1 MDAQK
6 SLFNNKEVQS
16 MTIVYPFSKR
26 INHFVPPKQWASMRI
41 AKELEKTT
49 GKRIIHFEKGDYQ
62 GPDFDTP
69 EHILEA
75 TVRAL
80 KEGYVR
86 YDPGPG
92 LPELREAIAEE
103 MTKRGRPTTADE
115 VIVTAGA
122 KQSLNMSLLTF
133 LEDGDEV
140 IFPNPGYPPDE
151 VWAKYAGAHIKH
163 TPLTKPDWQF
173 DVEKLERM
181 ITPKT
186 KLLIINTPQRP
197 NGHLVENLEEIAEVC
212 LKHKQLI
219 VISDEIFSH
228 IVYDG
233 KQHKTIS
240 AIPEMAERTIVI
252 DTFSKTYA
260 MTGWRIGWSVAPRPV
275 IEKLSIFL
283 QDTITNVAAFIQKA
297 AYAAITGP
305 QDWVERKRQ
314 LLQKKR
320 DKMVAG
326 LNSIPGINCDT
337 PAGAFYAFPNIAGT
351 GLTSQEFTNIL
362 METAGVAVVAGT
374 AFGSQGE
381 GYVRVTYAVSDED
394 IEEGIERIR
403 KIELKAA

>member
-1 MDAQK
+1 MA
-6 SLFNNKEVQS
+6 
-16 MTIVYPFSKR
+16 MTYPFSKR
-26 INHFVPPKQWASMRI
+26 ISHFVPPKQWASMRI
-41 AKELEKTT
+41 AKELEKTA

-62 GPDFDTP
+62 GPEFDTP

-75 TVRAL
+75 TVKAL

-86 YDPGPG
+86 YEPGPG

-103 MTKRGRPTTADE
+103 MTKRGRPTIPDE

-122 KQSLNMSLLTF
+122 KQALNMALLSF

-151 VWAKYAGAHIKH
+151 VWAKYAGAKIMY

-173 DVEKLERM
+173 DIDKLERM
-181 ITPKT
+181 ITPRT

-197 NGHLVENLEEIAEVC
+197 NGHLVENLEEIAELC

-240 AIPEMAERTIVI
+240 AVPGMAERTIVI

-260 MTGWRIGWSVAPRPV
+260 MTGWRIGWATAPKPV

-283 QDTITNVAAFIQKA
+283 QDSITNVAAFIQKA
-297 AYAAITGP
+297 AYAAMVGP
-305 QDWVERKRQ
+305 QDWVERKTQ
-314 LLQKKR
+314 ILKNKR
-320 DKMVAG
+320 DRMVKG
-326 LNSIPGINCDT
+326 LNSIPGIRCGT
-337 PAGAFYAFPNIAGT
+337 PSGAFYAFPDITGT
-351 GLTSQEFTNIL
+351 GLTSQEFTNRL
-362 METAGVAVVAGT
+362 LKTAGVAVVSGS

-381 GYVRVTYAVSDED
+381 GYARVTYATSDED
-394 IEEGIERIR
+394 IDEGVKRI
-403 KIELKAA
+403 KEANLVLL

>member
-1 MDAQK
+1 
-6 SLFNNKEVQS
+6 
-16 MTIVYPFSKR
+16 MTIRYPFSKR
-26 INHFVPPKQWASMRI
+26 VNHFVPPKQWASMRI
-41 AKELEKTT
+41 AKEVEKNT
-49 GKRIIHFEKGDYQ
+49 GKKVIHFEKGDYQ

-69 EHILEA
+69 SFMIDA
-75 TVRAL
+75 TTNAL

-92 LPELREAIAEE
+92 LPELREVIAGE
-103 MTKRGRPTTADE
+103 MTKRGRKTSVDE

-122 KQSLNMSLLTF
+122 KQSLNMALLTF

-173 DVEKLERM
+173 DVEKLEKM

-186 KLLIINTPQRP
+186 KLIIINTPQRP
-197 NGHLVENLEEIAEVC
+197 NGHLVENPEEIAELC
-212 LKHKQLI
+212 FKHKHLM

-233 KQHKTIS
+233 EKHRSIS
-240 AIPEMAERTIVI
+240 SVPGMEERTIVI

-260 MTGWRIGWSVAPRPV
+260 MTGWRIGWTVAPKPV

-297 AYAAITGP
+297 AYAAMTGP
-305 QDWVERKRQ
+305 HDWVEKKRKV
-314 LLQKKR
+314 LQMKR
-320 DKMVAG
+320 DKMVSG
-326 LNSIPGINCDT
+326 LNSIPGIKCDT
-337 PAGAFYAFPNIAGT
+337 PSGAFYAFPDITGT
-351 GLTSQEFTNIL
+351 GYSSQEFTDFLIENL
-362 METAGVAVVAGT
+362 GVAVVSGT

-381 GYVRVTYAVSDED
+381 GYVRVTYACSDDD
-394 IEEGIERIR
+394 IDEGIKRMKR
-403 KIELKAA
+403 ANLKAA

>member
-1 MDAQK
+1 MKDK
-6 SLFNNKEVQS
+6 
-16 MTIVYPFSKR
+16 YPFSKR
-26 INHFVPPKQWASMRI
+26 ISHFVPPKQWASMRI
-41 AKELEKTT
+41 AKQVEKET

-69 EHILEA
+69 EHTLEA

-103 MTKRGRPTTADE
+103 MKKRGRPTTPDE

-122 KQSLNMSLLTF
+122 KQALNMSLLSF

-151 VWAKYAGAHIKH
+151 VWAKYAGAVIKH

-173 DVEKLERM
+173 DLEKLDRM
-181 ITPKT
+181 ITPRT

-197 NGHLVENLEEIAEVC
+197 NGHLVENPEEIAKIC
-212 LKHKQLI
+212 LKHKDLM
-219 VISDEIFSH
+219 VITDEIFSH

-233 KQHKTIS
+233 HEHKSIC
-240 AIPEMAERTIVI
+240 AVPEMTDRTIVI

-260 MTGWRIGWSVAPRPV
+260 MTGWRIGWAVAPRPV
-275 IEKLSIFL
+275 LEKLSIFL

-297 AYAAITGP
+297 AHAAMTGP
-305 QDWVERKRQ
+305 HDWVERKRQ
-314 LLQKKR
+314 ILQGKR
-320 DKMVAG
+320 DRMVAG
-326 LNSIPGINCDT
+326 LNSISGIKCDT
-337 PAGAFYAFPNIAGT
+337 PPGAFYAFPDITGT
-351 GLTSQEFTNIL
+351 GLSSQEFTDIL
-362 METAGVAVVAGT
+362 MQTAGVAVVAGT

-381 GYVRVTYAVSDED
+381 GYVRVTYAVSDDD
-394 IEEGIERIR
+394 IDEGIERM
-403 KIELKAA
+403 KETNLKAA